1 MIEVMVA
8 LGILMAVVIPLVFTI
23 LQDQRQARDLY
34 LRAVVMEIVDGEM
47 EVLAAGTWREHEL
60 GPREYSTNANSAANL
75 PPGKFIFTRTEKNIR
90 LEWRPQDEFAGR
102 RIKVTREARL
112 P

>member
-1 MIEVMVA
+1 
-8 LGILMAVVIPLVFTI
+8 
-23 LQDQRQARDLY
+23 
-34 LRAVVMEIVDGEM
+34 MEIVDGEM
-47 EVLAAGTWREHEL
+47 EVLADGAWREHEL
-60 GPREYSTNANSAANL
+60 GRHEYSINANSATNL

>member
-8 LGILMAVVIPLVFTI
+8 LGVLMAVVTPLVFTI

-47 EVLAAGTWREHEL
+47 EVLAAGAWREHEL
-60 GPREYSTNANSAANL
+60 GPHEYSINANSATNL
-75 PPGKFIFTRTEKNIR
+75 PSGKFIFTRTEKNIR
-90 LEWRPQDEFAGR
+90 LEWRPQDEFADR

>member
-1 MIEVMVA
+1 
-8 LGILMAVVIPLVFTI
+8 MAVVTPLVFTI

-47 EVLAAGTWREHEL
+47 EVLAAGAWREHEL
-60 GPREYSTNANSAANL
+60 GPREYSINANSATNL

>member
-8 LGILMAVVIPLVFTI
+8 LGVLMAVVTPLVFTI

-47 EVLAAGTWREHEL
+47 EVLAAGAWREHEL
-60 GPREYSTNANSAANL
+60 GPHEYSINANSATNL

-90 LEWRPQDEFAGR
+90 LEWRPQDEFAGH

>member
-23 LQDQRQARDLY
+23 LQDQRQAHDLY

-47 EVLAAGTWREHEL
+47 EVLAAGAWREHEL
-60 GPREYSTNANSAANL
+60 GPREYSINANSATNL

-102 RIKVTREARL
+102 RIKVIREARL

>member
-34 LRAVVMEIVDGEM
+34 LRAVVMEIV
-47 EVLAAGTWREHEL
+47 EHEL
-60 GPREYSTNANSAANL
+60 GPHEYSINANSATNL
-75 PPGKFIFTRTEKNIR
+75 PPGKFVFTRTEKNIR